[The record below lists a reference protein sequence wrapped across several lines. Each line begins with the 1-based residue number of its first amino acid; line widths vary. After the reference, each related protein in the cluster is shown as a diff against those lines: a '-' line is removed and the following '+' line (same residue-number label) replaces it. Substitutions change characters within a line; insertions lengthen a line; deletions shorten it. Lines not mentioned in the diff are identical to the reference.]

1 MTRPGRALR
10 VWFVALGLAAS
21 VGVVLLGLFGPPQA
35 VSAPGVRT
43 FEPIAPA
50 CRISDER
57 LTGISGM
64 AVRSDGT
71 WVVNDRGET
80 LYRLGP
86 SCQVVESVDL
96 GPKLKKLDVTLQD
109 VEDLAAGPDGWL
121 WLADTGGN
129 VAPRHTVTLVGWRAA
144 GTPVQVAELRYPS
157 GEPDVE
163 ALIVD
168 SVGRAILIT
177 KVAEDEG
184 SAVVY
189 RTELPLGAAEKQTL
203 KRVGTMKL
211 EKPEGTGSGSRLVTA
226 ADVDPTGT
234 YVVVRT
240 YTNAWEFDAP
250 DGDLA
255 AALISGEPRLVP
267 LPVSEQGEAIAYT
280 LDGGQLLATGEGDP
294 VELDRV
300 QITRS
305 PQ

>member
-1 MTRPGRALR
+1 MTRPGQTLR
-10 VWFVALGLAAS
+10 VCFVVIGLAAA
-21 VGVVLLGLFGPPQA
+21 VGIVLFGLLGPSQA
-35 VSAPGVRT
+35 LSQPGTRT
-43 FEPIAPA
+43 FEPVAPA

-71 WVVNDRGET
+71 WVINDRGET
-80 LYRLGP
+80 IYRLGP
-86 SCQVVESVDL
+86 SCQVVQTVDL
-96 GPKLKKLDVTLQD
+96 GPKLKTLDMTLRD

-129 VAPRHTVTLVGWRAA
+129 VTHRDTVTLVGWRAP

-168 SVGRAILIT
+168 SIGRAILIT
-177 KVAEDEG
+177 KVSPKQG
-184 SAVVY
+184 PAVVY
-189 RTELPLGAAEKQTL
+189 RTRLPLGAEPKQTL
-203 KRVGTMKL
+203 ERAGTVSL
-211 EKPEGTGSGSRLVTA
+211 EKTEGSSSGSRLVTS

-250 DGDLA
+250 DGDLT
-255 AALISGEPRLVP
+255 AALTSRKPRPVP
-267 LPVSEQGEAIAYT
+267 LPVSEQGEAIAYS
-280 LDGGQLLATGEGDP
+280 LDGSELLATGEGSP

-300 QITRS
+300 QISRS

>member
-1 MTRPGRALR
+1 MTRPAKTLR
-10 VWFVALGLAAS
+10 VWFVVLGLAAA
-21 VGVVLLGLFGPPQA
+21 VGVVLFGLLGPSQA
-35 VSAPGVRT
+35 VSEPGVRT
-43 FEPIAPA
+43 FEPLAPA

-71 WVVNDRGET
+71 WVINDRGET

-86 SCQVVESVDL
+86 SCQVVQTLDL
-96 GPKLKKLDVTLQD
+96 GPKLTKQDVTVQD

-129 VAPRHTVTLVGWRAA
+129 VSPRQAVRLVGWRAP
-144 GTPVQVAELRYPS
+144 GTPVQVVELRYPS

-177 KVAEDEG
+177 KVTSEEG
-184 SAVVY
+184 PAVVY

-203 KRVGTMKL
+203 KRVGTMSL
-211 EKPEGTGSGSRLVTA
+211 EKAAGTGSGSRLVTS
-226 ADVDPTGT
+226 ADIDPTGT

-280 LDGGQLLATGEGDP
+280 LDGSQLLATGEGSP

-300 QITRS
+300 QITRR
-305 PQ
+305 PR